1 MGAEPV
7 LGSHRGA
14 DFVKSSHSNPE
25 NCVFVAR
32 PDAGS
37 VGVRDGKE
45 GANGTL
51 LEFERSEW
59 SAFLEFAKELQV

>member
-1 MGAEPV
+1 MLT
-7 LGSHRGA
+7 LGSHHGA
-14 DFVKSSHSNPE
+14 DFLKSSYSNPE

-32 PDAGS
+32 PAAGS

-45 GANGTL
+45 GPTGPI